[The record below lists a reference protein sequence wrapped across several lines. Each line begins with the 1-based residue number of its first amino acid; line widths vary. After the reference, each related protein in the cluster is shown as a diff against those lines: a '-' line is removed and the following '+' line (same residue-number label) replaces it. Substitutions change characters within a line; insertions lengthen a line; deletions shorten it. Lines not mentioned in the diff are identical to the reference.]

1 MRFPLRAALFSSARC
16 VMLCRI
22 VGLMICAI
30 LFLGSAAAAQTPP
43 LDIRVGELRAKLGR
57 ELNQI
62 AASFDGVIGIAVK
75 DFTSGDVLAVNAD
88 TIFPQA
94 SSIKVAVL
102 IELLRQSQAGAL
114 KLDERVEIHKS
125 QFAGGSG
132 VLQGFA
138 DGASSISLHDLAVL
152 MIVLSDNTATNILID
167 RVGMA
172 KVNDTLAG
180 LRLSQTRLERRMID
194 LDAERQGRENLSTP
208 REMTMLYDLLFH
220 GRALDEK
227 YTALAL
233 EILKIPKDP
242 ATPLAHGLPP
252 GVLAADKH
260 GELRGVRCDSG
271 IVLLDGRPYAISVM
285 TTYAAD
291 DDAAERSIS
300 EISRRV
306 FSYFERQVRSNAHG
320 VRLP

>member
-1 MRFPLRAALFSSARC
+1 MRIFPRKA
-16 VMLCRI
+16 ML
-22 VGLMICAI
+22 GAPICAAAC
-30 LFLGSAAAAQTPP
+30 LMLLHVSPAAAQGPP
-43 LDIRVGELRAKLGR
+43 LDVRVGDMRTKLGR

-62 AASFDGVIGIAVK
+62 AASFDGAIGIAVK
-75 DFTSGDVLAVNAD
+75 DFTNGDVLAVNAD

-102 IELLRQSQAGAL
+102 IELLRQAQAGTL
-114 KLDERVEIHKS
+114 KLDERVEVRKA
-125 QFAGGSG
+125 QMVGGSG
-132 VLQGFA
+132 VLANFA
-138 DGASSISLHDLAVL
+138 DGASSLSLHDLAVL

-172 KVNDTLAG
+172 KVNDTMAG

-208 REMTMLYDLLFH
+208 REMVTLYDLLFH
-220 GRALDEK
+220 GKALDEK
-227 YTALAL
+227 HTALAL
-233 EILKIPKDP
+233 EILKIPKD
-242 ATPLAHGLPP
+242 TETTLVHGLPP
-252 GVLAADKH
+252 GVAIANKR
-260 GELRGVRCDSG
+260 GELDGVRCDSG

-291 DDAAERSIS
+291 GDAAERTIT

-306 FSYFERQVRSNAHG
+306 YSYFERQARSNAHG
-320 VRLP
+320 VRLPQ